1 MFVILLRN
9 NGKPI
14 WLAVH
19 EISSIEMD
27 VDCAGGSVIY
37 MSNQKGWYE
46 VQDSPD
52 AVAKACADAI
62 QAWTVKIS
70 KVTQEALMNAE

>member
-37 MSNQKGWYE
+37 MSNQESWM

-70 KVTQEALMNAE
+70 KVTQEAMMNAE